1 MNKTG
6 ILKALLALLALTFLL
21 AGCGGK
27 PDSMSTIAHNLD
39 ITMWVSNSCPR
50 VGDTVKFRA
59 TVKNFSNET
68 FRLDAR
74 DKPAFDILLGTKEK
88 QIHWSDGKPLTRELT
103 QLQLAPGA
111 SKSIE
116 MDLTMPQDRVK
127 SATAMA
133 IIAYNPPDPYNAIG
147 PAVTI
152 NGGNCVGFGW

>member
-1 MNKTG
+1 MP
-6 ILKALLALLALTFLL
+6 KALLALLVLTFLL

-50 VGDTVKFRA
+50 VGGTVKFRA

-74 DKPAFDILLGTKEK
+74 DKPAFDIRVTMKGKE
-88 QIHWSDGKPLTRELT
+88 IHWSDGKPSTPELT

-116 MDLTMPQDRVK
+116 MDLTLFQDRIE
-127 SATAMA
+127 SAAAVA
-133 IIAYNPPDPYNAIG
+133 IIAYDPPDPYSAIG
-147 PAVTI
+147 PTVLI